1 MVRHTS
7 VVATPLDDGSWEI
20 QGRRL
25 TLPVRITDASAAS
38 ATYLV
43 RTSAASRL
51 VAGTGLSLVSV
62 AGRTPLVLGF
72 ITYRA
77 GDLGSYHEVAVA
89 LLARHRRRTGSY
101 IRQMPVTETFTL
113 EAGRALWGLPK
124 WLARAELDITGRA
137 ATCRLSADSG
147 ALVLT
152 AALRTLPWRIPL
164 TVPGALTALAPYG
177 DRVLA
182 SRLRGRIGGVRFG
195 FRDATVE
202 LGAGHPMAD
211 ELRAT
216 GLPRRP
222 VATLTAEHIEFDMAA
237 AVPTRR

>member
-1 MVRHTS
+1 MRHTAA
-7 VVATPLDDGSWEI
+7 VATLLDDGSWEV

-25 TLPVRITDASAAS
+25 TLPVRITDASAAL

-51 VAGTGLSLVSV
+51 VEGTGLSLVSM

-77 GDLGSYHEVAVA
+77 GDLDSYHEVAVA
-89 LLARHRRRTGSY
+89 LLARHRGRVGPY
-101 IRQMPVTETFTL
+101 IRQMAVTESFTL

-124 WLARAELDITGRA
+124 WLARAELNLTGRT
-137 ATCRLSADSG
+137 ATCRLTETSG

-164 TVPGALTALAPYG
+164 TLPGALTALAPRG
-177 DRVLA
+177 DTVLA
-182 SRLRGRIGGVRFG
+182 SRLRGRVNGIRLG
-195 FRDATVE
+195 FRGAEVT
-202 LGAGHPMAD
+202 LGTGHPMAD
-211 ELRAT
+211 ELRAV

-222 VATLTAEHIEFDMAA
+222 ITTLTAEHLEFDMAA
-237 AVPTRR
+237 ATPLPR